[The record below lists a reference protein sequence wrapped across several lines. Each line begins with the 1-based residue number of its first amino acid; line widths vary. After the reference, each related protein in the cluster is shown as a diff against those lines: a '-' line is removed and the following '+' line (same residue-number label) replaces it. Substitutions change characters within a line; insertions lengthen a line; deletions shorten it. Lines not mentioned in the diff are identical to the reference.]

1 MSVAVPRPAQDPWR
15 DVDGA
20 HLSLF
25 CWVEQVTES
34 PEPTV
39 LPSRC
44 HQHGQ
49 VLGRGLDALYVRF
62 RTDNVLVS
70 LSPCLLRLLPDPPGG
85 G

>member
-1 MSVAVPRPAQDPWR
+1 MSAAAPRPAQDPWR

-34 PEPTV
+34 PQPTA

-44 HQHGQ
+44 HQHG
-49 VLGRGLDALYVRF
+49 RGLDTLYVRF
-62 RTDNVLVS
+62 EDNVLVS
-70 LSPCLLRLLPDPPGG
+70 LPPRLLRLLPDAPGG